1 MNDNKL
7 PIVTGKVWCENVQRT
22 NEAHV
27 SFIMEEDFSL
37 ESSVE
42 NVISGVRRAL
52 IVSRVGLILAV
63 H

>member
-7 PIVTGKVWCENVQRT
+7 PIVTGKVWCENVQKT
-22 NEAHV
+22 NEARV

-42 NVISGVRRAL
+42 NVISGVQRGF
-52 IVSRVGLILAV
+52 IVR
-63 H
+63 